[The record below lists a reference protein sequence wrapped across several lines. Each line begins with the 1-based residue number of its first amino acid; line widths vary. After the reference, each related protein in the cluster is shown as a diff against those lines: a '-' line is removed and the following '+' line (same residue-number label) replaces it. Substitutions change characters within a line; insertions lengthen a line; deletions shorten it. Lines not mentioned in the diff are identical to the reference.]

1 MKKLS
6 LELDALA
13 VESFETGAAMPL
25 RGTVRG
31 QRIPHPTPPIQVDC
45 TCVASCLCPTAAFY
59 CATVQQTAISC
70 DYTFNA
76 SCVYDTF
83 SNELPRDS
91 VEICEV
97 THACQTNFTCG
108 GFSCNICTE

>member
-13 VESFETGAAMPL
+13 VESFETGAAAPQ

-31 QRIPHPTPPIQVDC
+31 QRVPHPTPPILVDC
-45 TCVASCLCPTAAFY
+45 TCLASCLCPTNAFY

-70 DYTFNA
+70 DYTFND

-83 SNELPRDS
+83 SAGD
-91 VEICEV
+91 
-97 THACQTNFTCG
+97 G
-108 GFSCNICTE
+108 GVSINVCIEETQ